1 MKRYLGNRFPQA
13 INLTNSDHS
22 SYIKTR
28 RCYIKV
34 YADKEG
40 DVSVILFFTLIPAIV
55 LSLYAQFKV
64 RSAYSKYSQ
73 ISSSSRMTG
82 AQVARSILDANG
94 LSQISVEEVRG
105 QLTDHYDPQ
114 AKTVRLSSDNYHG
127 YSLAGTA
134 VAAHEVGHALQD
146 AENYAFLRFRHALVP
161 VANFGSKAA
170 FPLILMGI
178 LFSQFQSLLLL
189 GIILFS
195 AAVLFQIVTLPVEF
209 NASNRAMQLVVS
221 QGFIR
226 NNEEKATRKV
236 LDAAALTYVAAAA
249 TAVLELVRLIYIYR
263 ARQ

>member
-1 MKRYLGNRFPQA
+1 M
-13 INLTNSDHS
+13 
-22 SYIKTR
+22 
-28 RCYIKV
+28 
-34 YADKEG
+34 
-40 DVSVILFFTLIPAIV
+40 ILLYTLIPAIV

-64 RSAYSKYSQ
+64 RTAYSKYSR
-73 ISSSSRMTG
+73 IGSSSQMSG
-82 AQVARSILDANG
+82 AQVARRILDTNG
-94 LSQISVEEVRG
+94 LYDIGVEEVRG

-114 AKTVRLSSDNYHG
+114 AKVVRLSSEIYHG
-127 YSLAGTA
+127 SSLAGTA

-146 AENYAFLRFRHALVP
+146 ADDYAFLRFRHALVP
-161 VANFGSKAA
+161 VANFGSKAS
-170 FPLILMGI
+170 FPLILIGL

-189 GIILFS
+189 GIVFFS

-226 NNEEKATRKV
+226 NEEEKATRKV

-263 ARQ
+263 ASQE